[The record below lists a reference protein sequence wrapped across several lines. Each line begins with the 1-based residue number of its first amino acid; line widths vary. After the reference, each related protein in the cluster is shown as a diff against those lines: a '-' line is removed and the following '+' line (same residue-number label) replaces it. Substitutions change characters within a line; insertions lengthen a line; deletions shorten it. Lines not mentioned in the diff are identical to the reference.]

1 MEILILLILVLG
13 FIGLAI
19 YLKSP
24 KIDLKIL
31 EEKDNKIV
39 DKEREIVLKAKVKI
53 LNF

>member
-31 EEKDNKIV
+31 EENSEHFLDHLYN
-39 DKEREIVLKAKVKI
+39 
-53 LNF
+53 